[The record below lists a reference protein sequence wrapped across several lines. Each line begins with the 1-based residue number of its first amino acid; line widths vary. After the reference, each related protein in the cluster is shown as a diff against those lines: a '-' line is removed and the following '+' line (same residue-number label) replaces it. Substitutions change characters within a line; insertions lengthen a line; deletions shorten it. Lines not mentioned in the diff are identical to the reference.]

1 MPSVP
6 IPISLDHST
15 PTAQTYGMT
24 SNSPSSSISISPQ
37 TPFFPPPGM
46 ANHMGSPR
54 DIPGSLNPSSPPG
67 AQSGFFKWAAASLGK
82 SPPVHAQKG
91 FDIPNT
97 NGQHN
102 DEEHHEHH
110 DSFEFGDFDDLK
122 SRSWTKQRRA
132 VSMSGPS
139 GITSMLT
146 GFGATSPPTTSTSV
160 PPRDLGNGP
169 GGGAGSTPMSVPS
182 NSVLAENA
190 ARGQGVLRR
199 LSMSGSSFR
208 PGFLSPNSA
217 TTTLPSPPAIQAQL
231 PPQPAAVEQLKAD
244 AGVQRAATVSGARGR
259 RYSDSG
265 KKRGV
270 SPMGE
275 RILRDHGHF

>member
-1 MPSVP
+1 
-6 IPISLDHST
+6 
-15 PTAQTYGMT
+15 MT

-82 SPPVHAQKG
+82 SPPVNAQKG

-208 PGFLSPNSA
+208 VRLEGTCVVDGSLASCPQTRPPPLFRLHLQPRPSSPLNLLLLSSSRPMQGSRE
-217 TTTLPSPPAIQAQL
+217 
-231 PPQPAAVEQLKAD
+231 PPQYP
-244 AGVQRAATVSGARGR
+244 ARGEEGTLTR
-259 RYSDSG
+259 A
-265 KKRGV
+265 KREV
-270 SPMGE
+270 SA
-275 RILRDHGHF
+275 R